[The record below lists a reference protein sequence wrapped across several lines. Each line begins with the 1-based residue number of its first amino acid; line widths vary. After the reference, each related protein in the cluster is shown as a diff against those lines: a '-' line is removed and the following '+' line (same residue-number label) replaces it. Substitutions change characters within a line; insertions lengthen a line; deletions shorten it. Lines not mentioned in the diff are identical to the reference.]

1 MTRLTT
7 LDLTPFH
14 RSFVGFDRLFEDM
27 DRMFENSVQTN
38 GGYPP
43 YNIVKEKGDNEEYT
57 ISLAVAGFSKDDLEI
72 TVHDGELAIE
82 GKISDKEDDAT
93 NYLHKGIGTRQFKRT
108 FRLADYMEVKD
119 SSFKDGILSVSLVR
133 NVPEEAQPKKIAIK
147 G

>member
-43 YNIVKEKGDNEEYT
+43 YNIVKESDKEEYT
-57 ISLAVAGFSKDDLEI
+57 ISLAVAGFGKDDLEI

-82 GKISDKEDDAT
+82 GKISDKVEEDV

-119 SSFKDGILSVSLVR
+119 SSFKDGILNVSLVR
-133 NVPEEAQPKKIAIK
+133 NVPEEKQPKKIAIK

>member
-7 LDLTPFH
+7 LDLTPFQ

-27 DRMFENSVQTN
+27 DRMFENSPNTN

-43 YNIVKEKGDNEEYT
+43 YNIVKDSDKEEYT

-72 TVHDGELAIE
+72 TIHDGELAIE
-82 GKISDKEDDAT
+82 GKISDKEDSA

-108 FRLADYMEVKD
+108 FKLADYMEVKD
-119 SSFKDGILSVSLVR
+119 SSFKDGILNVSLVR
-133 NVPEEAQPKKIAIK
+133 NVPEEKQPKKIAIK